1 MSDLI
6 HFKRRN
12 LVAQIEKS
20 FEKESVSNLNFR
32 KQILALLK
40 DYYKKYYGDIHKQF
54 YRTKD
59 GIETGQLIAK
69 LSDIIILTSFD
80 AIIKHAF
87 PQPNPTTSDKLSIL
101 AIGGYGRNHLSPG
114 SDIDLLIL
122 TPYKLVPR
130 TEQIVETLLYI
141 LWDMKLKVGYAI
153 RNINETIHKAKLDN
167 TICTSLSEARFI
179 AGDGRLWDS
188 FSKDFENKILKTEA
202 KKFFYEK
209 IKERDLRYERMGDSQ
224 YLLEPNIKEGKGGL
238 RDIHIIKWI
247 IYFTYKVRKQEEY
260 LEKGIMNK
268 EDYNIF
274 LNAENFLVN
283 IRIFMHYESNNF
295 SDRLTFD
302 LQMEIAKAL
311 GYKDK
316 EGLRATE
323 LLMKQYYLHVRSV
336 GYLSKKIIEHIERQK
351 FKLEKS
357 YITKFLSNFTK
368 DREGDF
374 EVIEGKIYLQRNTN
388 NLTPLNIF
396 KAFHLLINKD
406 LAISLELLDLI
417 KTNVKKVDKVI
428 NNKTANTLFV
438 EILMSEKNAE
448 TILRSMNETGVLGR
462 FIPDFGQ
469 VVAQIQHDMYH
480 VFTVDEHTLNAIG
493 IIRKIYSGEMNEK
506 FSYVRNIAD
515 KIISRKVLIIALFFH
530 DIAKG
535 RGGDHSIL
543 GSEIAEK
550 VCLRLGLRA
559 DEVETISWLVKY
571 HLLMSNIAFKRD
583 INDIETI
590 RSFCDEVQ
598 SAERLRLLYVLTVVD
613 IDAVGPNIWNE
624 WKENL
629 LTTLYEESLL
639 LISGGSESKSGK
651 LRIEAAKNILRS
663 KLRKWDNKKFEKYV
677 YRFYPSYWT
686 NLDVELQERHA
697 HLIENADNNKEKFSV
712 HFHSLRKRK
721 ITEASIYTQ
730 DHHGLFARM
739 CAGLALAGTSI
750 LDGRIVTTRD
760 GMAINTFLINT
771 SDLLN
776 NKSRLE
782 VFRNTLFKTV
792 FEERSPKQLIDELE
806 NINRTSRRDVIKIEP
821 RVLVDN
827 LSSKTHT
834 IIEINAKDKVGLLS
848 SVSAELFD
856 LGLQISTARIST
868 YGLRAVDVFYI
879 KDITGRKVVD
889 EKKINTIRLRLDNL
903 LKDKE
908 HIYPKNTKNY
918 SFAK

>member
-1 MSDLI
+1 MNSRLPDPDELISDM
-6 HFKRRN
+6 
-12 LVAQIEKS
+12 ATQI
-20 FEKESVSNLNFR
+20 
-32 KQILALLK
+32 
-40 DYYKKYYGDIHKQF
+40 
-54 YRTKD
+54 
-59 GIETGQLIAK
+59 
-69 LSDIIILTSFD
+69 
-80 AIIKHAF
+80 
-87 PQPNPTTSDKLSIL
+87 
-101 AIGGYGRNHLSPG
+101 
-114 SDIDLLIL
+114 
-122 TPYKLVPR
+122 
-130 TEQIVETLLYI
+130 
-141 LWDMKLKVGYAI
+141 
-153 RNINETIHKAKLDN
+153 
-167 TICTSLSEARFI
+167 
-179 AGDGRLWDS
+179 
-188 FSKDFENKILKTEA
+188 
-202 KKFFYEK
+202 
-209 IKERDLRYERMGDSQ
+209 
-224 YLLEPNIKEGKGGL
+224 
-238 RDIHIIKWI
+238 
-247 IYFTYKVRKQEEY
+247 
-260 LEKGIMNK
+260 
-268 EDYNIF
+268 
-274 LNAENFLVN
+274 
-283 IRIFMHYESNNF
+283 
-295 SDRLTFD
+295 
-302 LQMEIAKAL
+302 
-311 GYKDK
+311 
-316 EGLRATE
+316 
-323 LLMKQYYLHVRSV
+323 
-336 GYLSKKIIEHIERQK
+336 
-351 FKLEKS
+351 
-357 YITKFLSNFTK
+357 
-368 DREGDF
+368 
-374 EVIEGKIYLQRNTN
+374 
-388 NLTPLNIF
+388 
-396 KAFHLLINKD
+396 
-406 LAISLELLDLI
+406 
-417 KTNVKKVDKVI
+417 
-428 NNKTANTLFV
+428 
-438 EILMSEKNAE
+438 
-448 TILRSMNETGVLGR
+448 
-462 FIPDFGQ
+462 
-469 VVAQIQHDMYH
+469 
-480 VFTVDEHTLNAIG
+480 
-493 IIRKIYSGEMNEK
+493 
-506 FSYVRNIAD
+506 
-515 KIISRKVLIIALFFH
+515 
-530 DIAKG
+530 
-535 RGGDHSIL
+535 

-739 CAGLALAGTSI
+739 CVGLALAGTSI

-806 NINRTSRRDVIKIEP
+806 NINRTGRRDVIKIEP

-889 EKKINTIRLRLDNL
+889 EKKINTIRLRLDDL

-908 HIYPKNTKNY
+908 HIYPKNY